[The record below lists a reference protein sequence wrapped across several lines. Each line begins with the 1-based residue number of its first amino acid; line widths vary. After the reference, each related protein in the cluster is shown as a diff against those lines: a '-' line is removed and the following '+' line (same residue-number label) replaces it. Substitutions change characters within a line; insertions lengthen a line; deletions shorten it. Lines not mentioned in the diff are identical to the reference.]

1 MIYSEKEIEHI
12 IEEAVWKVTG
22 RRLPSS
28 ETSLLNTDM
37 DIPVVDFLY
46 VFDLLEKELGLSIT
60 DILKTADYTVMSPHN
75 LAKEFCRI
83 QSS

>member
-46 VFDLLEKELGLSIT
+46 VFDLLEKELGLSIC
-60 DILKTADYTVMSPHN
+60 LLYTSFP
-75 LAKEFCRI
+75 
-83 QSS
+83 